1 MLDDKNSFN
10 YENRN
15 LTEVFKE
22 LQEIRNNPNAQQA
35 YSKQVKKTKK
45 STAKTNALNTVKSA
59 PTSFFSILNS
69 KKSYKT
75 NSIRTNDLSLSQII
89 IGCGILVISIALF
102 FPKDLS
108 FKESYAKSDTQIES
122 SYELN
127 RHRLNMQSIISEN
140 AGMDR
145 VKEQVV
151 EDRDVEF
158 ETTYNDNATL
168 PKGEE
173 VVKQEGV
180 LGKDKV
186 TAVKTYENGDFVE
199 EIILAK
205 ENVVPPTSKVI
216 DRGTSEFLA
225 KHKVHIGD
233 TMYFVQ
239 TAKLKEKTEDS
250 SLDKA
255 EVKKSIDVKL
265 LELPSEDWA
274 KVSFDGVE
282 GYIKTSNLTSAYS
295 TPNIV
300 EKNRIQRILLKVN
313 IGMQLN
319 KTSDL
324 TLTDYKKIFTGLSN
338 DKNKIFQDNYQVF
351 YNMEKKYNI
360 NGIFLASMAIHESAW
375 GTSQIA
381 QDKKNLFGYGSYDS
395 TPYESS
401 FEFETYAEGIET
413 VAKSLVKYYLNPSGT
428 KIYDGETAA
437 GWYYNGPTLEGV
449 NTRYASDKDWHN
461 KVFNYMQMLYNRLDS

>member
-10 YENRN
+10 HENRN

-35 YSKQVKKTKK
+35 YSKQIKKTKK
-45 STAKTNALNTVKSA
+45 SKAKTNTLNTVKSA
-59 PTSFFSILNS
+59 PNSFASMLNS

-75 NSIRTNDLSLSQII
+75 NDLNLSQIV
-89 IGCGILVISIALF
+89 IGCGILVISMALF

-108 FKESYAKSDTQIES
+108 FKESYAKLDTQIES

-145 VKEQVV
+145 VKEQVI

-173 VVKQEGV
+173 VVKQEGI

-186 TAVKTYENGDFVE
+186 TAVKTYENGNFVE

-282 GYIKTSNLTSAYS
+282 GYIKTSTLTSAYS

-351 YNMEKKYNI
+351 YNIEKKYNI
-360 NGIFLASMAIHESAW
+360 NGILLASMAIHESAW

-401 FEFETYAEGIET
+401 FEFDTYAEGIET

>member
-1 MLDDKNSFN
+1 MLDDKNSYN
-10 YENRN
+10 YQDRN
-15 LTEVFKE
+15 LSDVFKE
-22 LQEIRNNPNAQQA
+22 LQEIKNNPQAQQA
-35 YSKQVKKTKK
+35 YSKQASKAKKVHSRT
-45 STAKTNALNTVKSA
+45 TNINKVKSS
-59 PTSFFSILNS
+59 PSNFISMLKSKSEQNS
-69 KKSYKT
+69 RSVK
-75 NSIRTNDLSLSQII
+75 TNDLKLSQII
-89 IGCGILVISIALF
+89 TGCGIVIVSMAIL

-108 FKESYAKSDTQIES
+108 FKESYAKSDTQVAA

-158 ETTYNDNATL
+158 ETTYSDNASL

-173 VVKQEGV
+173 VVKQEGI

-186 TAVKTYENGDFVE
+186 TAVKTYENGEFVE
-199 EIILAK
+199 ETILAK
-205 ENVVPPTSKVI
+205 EKLSDPTAKII

-233 TMYFVQ
+233 TMYFVE
-239 TAKLKEKTEDS
+239 TSKLKDKAEDS
-250 SLDKA
+250 SSDLA

-265 LELPSEDWA
+265 LELPSETWA

-282 GYIKTSNLTSAYS
+282 GYIKTSNLTSAS
-295 TPNIV
+295 TTPNIV
-300 EKNRIQRILLKVN
+300 DKNRVQRILLKVN

-324 TLTDYKKIFTGLSN
+324 TLSDYKKIFIGLSN
-338 DKNKIFQDNYQVF
+338 DKNKIFENNYNVF

-375 GTSQIA
+375 GTSQIS

-401 FEFETYAEGIET
+401 FDFTDYSEGIET

-428 KIYDGETAA
+428 KIYDGELAA

-449 NTRYASDKDWHN
+449 NTRYASDSDWHN

>member
-1 MLDDKNSFN
+1 MLNDKNSFD

-15 LTEVFKE
+15 LSDVFKE
-22 LQEIRNNPNAQQA
+22 LQEIKNNPQAQQA
-35 YSKQVKKTKK
+35 YTKQAKKVKKVKTQKERK
-45 STAKTNALNTVKSA
+45 STLAFPSFSRTHKSSKTD
-59 PTSFFSILNS
+59 
-69 KKSYKT
+69 
-75 NSIRTNDLSLSQII
+75 DLKLSHLL
-89 IGCGILVISIALF
+89 IGCSIFVVSMALF
-102 FPKDLS
+102 FPKNLS
-108 FKESYAKSDTQIES
+108 FNESYAKTVEPEEMS

-127 RHRLNMQSIISEN
+127 RHRLNMQNIISEN

-151 EDRDVEF
+151 EERDVEF
-158 ETTYNDNATL
+158 ETTYQDNATL

-186 TAVKTYENGDFVE
+186 TAVKTYENGNFVE

-205 ENVVPPTSKVI
+205 ENLVEPTPKII
-216 DRGTSEFLA
+216 DLGTSEFLA
-225 KHKVHIGD
+225 KHKVHLGD
-233 TMYFVQ
+233 TMYFVA
-239 TAKLKEKTEDS
+239 TDKLRQSPEDNAQEV
-250 SLDKA
+250 A
-255 EVKKSIDVKL
+255 EVKESIDVTL
-265 LELPSEDWA
+265 LELPSEEWC
-274 KVSFDGVE
+274 KVSFDGIE
-282 GYIKTSNLTSAYS
+282 GYIKTSNLTSAYT

-313 IGMQLN
+313 IGMELN
-319 KTSDL
+319 RTSGL
-324 TLTDYKKIFTGLSN
+324 TLNDYQKIFTGLSQ
-338 DKNKIFQDNYQVF
+338 DKNKIFSDNYQVF
-351 YNMEKKYNI
+351 YNVEKKYNI

-381 QDKKNLFGYGSYDS
+381 QDKHNLFGYGSYDD

-401 FEFETYAEGIET
+401 YEFATYAEGIET

-437 GWYYNGPTLEGV
+437 GWYYNGPTLQGV
-449 NTRYASDKDWHN
+449 NTRYASDSHWYE
-461 KVFNYMQMLYNRLDS
+461 KVYSYMEMLYNRL